1 MEADQKH
8 LVIKAAIYE
17 MGLLFNQQPNDE
29 KITAYA
35 KALQNYTPQQIRHAF
50 NQVILSG
57 SAFFPS
63 LAEILAHL
71 RPKEISS
78 DDIGNFIANE
88 VIEKVINFGSYRLR
102 EAFDALSDP
111 AKQVIGLNT
120 YLLTEIANSERD
132 QLPMI
137 RAQIRG
143 LAKAANEAHKAG
155 KKNER
160 LERVGI
166 STAGTDSIGAGKLI
180 ALSFDGYNPREG
192 A

>member
-1 MEADQKH
+1 MSNETA
-8 LVIKAAIYE
+8 IKAAIYE
-17 MGLLFNQQPNDE
+17 MGLLFNQQPSDD
-29 KITAYA
+29 KINAYA
-35 KALQNYTPQQIRHAF
+35 KALQNYNAQQIRHAF

-78 DDIGNFIANE
+78 DDIGNFVANE
-88 VIEKVINFGSYRLR
+88 VIEKVISFGRYRLR

-111 AKQVIGLNT
+111 AKKVIGSNT
-120 YLLTEIANSERD
+120 YLLLEILDAEQER
-132 QLPMI
+132 LPTI

-143 LAKAANEAHKAG
+143 LAKAASEAHKAG
-155 KKNER
+155 KINER
-160 LERVGI
+160 LERIGI
-166 STAGTDSIGAGKLI
+166 STSKSDMIGAGKLI
-180 ALSFDGYNPREG
+180 ALSFEGFNPREG

>member
-1 MEADQKH
+1 MNTDLTA
-8 LVIKAAIYE
+8 IKAAIYE
-17 MGLLFNQQPNDE
+17 VGLLFNQQPTDD
-29 KITAYA
+29 KINAYA

-63 LAEILAHL
+63 LAEILTHL

-88 VIEKVINFGSYRLR
+88 VIEKVISFGSYRLR
-102 EAFDALSDP
+102 EAFDALSEP
-111 AKQVIGLNT
+111 ARQVIGLNT

-132 QLPMI
+132 QLPTI

-155 KKNER
+155 RKNER
-160 LERVGI
+160 LERIGI
-166 STAGTDSIGAGKLI
+166 DTTKSDMLGAGKLI
-180 ALSFDGYNPREG
+180 ALSFDGFSPREG